1 MKREVVIEIR
11 GGTLVG
17 LYTNDNNID
26 VRVVDWDD
34 VAAGGTSPSRLIPDA
49 VDDMPAETARMVN
62 CRLEPACLSRGP
74 DSRSRNEIE

>member
-17 LYTNDNNID
+17 LYTNDSDID
-26 VRVVDWDD
+26 VHVVDWDD
-34 VAAGGTSPSRLIPDA
+34 VAAGDTSPSRLIPDA

-62 CRLEPACLSRGP
+62 CRL
-74 DSRSRNEIE
+74 